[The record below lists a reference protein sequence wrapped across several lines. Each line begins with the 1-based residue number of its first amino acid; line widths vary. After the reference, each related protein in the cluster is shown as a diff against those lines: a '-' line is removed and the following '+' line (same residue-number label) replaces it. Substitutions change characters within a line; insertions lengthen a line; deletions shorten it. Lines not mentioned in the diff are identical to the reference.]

1 MEESRRSQGQARTSC
16 IEPRGDSLGRAQ
28 GQAGTSFLVHG
39 SAQEQAGRGLHEE
52 HEGGASWESPGT
64 SRKRPPLKSV
74 GASLVGEPGNEQEEA
89 SMKSVG
95 ASLVGEPRNEQ
106 EGASLKSMGASLVG
120 EPGNRWEGAPWR
132 CVLA

>member
-1 MEESRRSQGQARTSC
+1 M
-16 IEPRGDSLGRAQ
+16 
-28 GQAGTSFLVHG
+28 
-39 SAQEQAGRGLHEE
+39 
-52 HEGGASWESPGT
+52 
-64 SRKRPPLKSV
+64 KSV
-74 GASLVGEPGNEQEEA
+74 GESLARNEQEEA